1 MAMWPPRT
9 GMDRKAIA
17 TSQTW
22 FPRKYLLE
30 MSEKIKLCKGFG
42 EFFVVVVVVVFIIF

>member
-1 MAMWPPRT
+1 
-9 GMDRKAIA
+9 MDRKAIV
-17 TSQTW
+17 TSRTW

-30 MSEKIKLCKGFG
+30 MSEKIKLCKCFG